1 MHSNIHTPSNFILY
15 YFVPTSNLIK
25 MMWQRIKLCFLMH
38 ERGEVSYQNQTKYFT
53 LQSNRT
59 AYRSGLSSD
68 TASIIFSY
76 RPDRSKVT
84 RAVCR
89 KMEKKIDI
97 LCSSESLSIIISRS
111 WAFLLEKCQWNVMWI
126 FYVRCIRYIAYI
138 IFNNQIENISEQSL
152 LRQEG
157 AEWPSPLQLLPTLLL
172 SSSMLSSFSSPFST
186 YVSFFEK
193 SSLKYYFLCRSSLL
207 MSWRPTTRIR

>member
-25 MMWQRIKLCFLMH
+25 VTWQRIELCFLIH

-76 RPDRSKVT
+76 RPDRSKVI
-84 RAVCR
+84 RSVCS

-97 LCSSESLSIIISRS
+97 LCSSESLSIIISKS

-138 IFNNQIENISEQSL
+138 IFNNQMKNISEQSL

-172 SSSMLSSFSSPFST
+172 SSSMLSSFSSRFST
-186 YVSFFEK
+186 
-193 SSLKYYFLCRSSLL
+193 
-207 MSWRPTTRIR
+207 